1 MAVTET
7 PFKLSKKSEV
17 MTNRLRI
24 AVQKKGRLADDS
36 FALLK
41 KCGLRFAIRGG
52 GLLARVKNMPVDL
65 LLVRD
70 DDIPSFVANNAADI
84 GIVGENVL
92 VEEQLV
98 AKDKLNAEISM
109 RLGFSRC
116 RLSLASPDGGVV
128 KATSDLNGT
137 RIATTYP
144 GVLGRFLDEKGIE
157 AKSVEMKGAVE
168 LAPSIGI
175 AESICDLVS
184 SGATL
189 EANGLT
195 AFETILESEAVLIQ
209 SDRTLD
215 DAKQALLSKLMRRI
229 DGVIKS
235 SETKYIML
243 NAPKD
248 KVDAISALLPGSD
261 SPTIIPLAGSE
272 NLVALQA
279 VCTENI
285 FWETLEDLKALGAR
299 AILVLPIEK
308 MMS

>member
-1 MAVTET
+1 MTE
-7 PFKLSKKSEV
+7 
-17 MTNRLRI
+17 RLRI
-24 AVQKKGRLADDS
+24 ALQKKGRLADDS
-36 FALLK
+36 YALLK
-41 KCGLRFAIRGG
+41 KCGLRFSIRSG
-52 GLLARVKNMPVDL
+52 GLLARVKNMPIDL

-70 DDIPSFVANNAADI
+70 DDIPSFVANDASDI

-92 VEEQLV
+92 MEERFTTAGDLD
-98 AKDKLNAEISM
+98 ADIKM

-116 RLSLASPDGGVV
+116 KLCLAAPANGKISNPADLSY
-128 KATSDLNGT
+128 T

-144 GVLGRFLDEKGIE
+144 GVLGDYLNKNNIV
-157 AKSVEMKGAVE
+157 AKSVDMKGAVE

-189 EANGLT
+189 EANGLV
-195 AFETILESEAVLIQ
+195 AFETILDSEAVLIA
-209 SDRTLD
+209 SGRKLSPE
-215 DAKQALLSKLMRRI
+215 KQAILDKLLSRI

-235 SETKYIML
+235 TETKYIMM
-243 NAPKD
+243 NAPRD
-248 KVDAISALLPGSD
+248 RVEEITELLPGAD
-261 SPTIIPLAGSE
+261 APTIMPLAGDD

-285 FWETLEDLKALGAR
+285 FWETLEDLKDLGAR

>member
-1 MAVTET
+1 MTEQ
-7 PFKLSKKSEV
+7 
-17 MTNRLRI
+17 RLRI
-24 AVQKKGRLADDS
+24 ALQKKGRLADDS
-36 FALLK
+36 YALLK

-52 GLLARVKNMPVDL
+52 GLLARVKNMPIDL

-70 DDIPSFVANNAADI
+70 DDIPSFVANDAADI

-92 VEEQLV
+92 VEEQLT
-98 AKDKLNAEISM
+98 AKNGLDAEIDM

-116 RLSLASPDGGVV
+116 RLCLAAPDNGPI
-128 KATSDLNGT
+128 KSASDLIGT

-144 GVLGRFLDEKGIE
+144 GVLGRFLKEQGID
-157 AKSVEMKGAVE
+157 ANSVEMKGAVE
-168 LAPSIGI
+168 LAPSINI

-195 AFETILESEAVLIQ
+195 AFETILNSEAVLIKSSRKLSSKKQ
-209 SDRTLD
+209 DILD
-215 DAKQALLSKLMRRI
+215 KLSSRI

-235 SETKYIML
+235 AETKYIMM
-243 NAPKD
+243 NAPTD
-248 KVDAISALLPGSD
+248 KVDAITELLPGAD
-261 SPTIIPLAGSE
+261 APTIMPLAGKE

-285 FWETLEDLKALGAR
+285 FWETLEELKALGAR

>member
-1 MAVTET
+1 
-7 PFKLSKKSEV
+7 

-24 AVQKKGRLADDS
+24 ALQKKGRLAEDS

-41 KCGLRFAIRGG
+41 KCGLRFAVRGD
-52 GLLARVKNMPVDL
+52 GLLARVKNMPIDL

-70 DDIPSFVANNAADI
+70 DDIPSFVANDAADI

-92 VEEQLV
+92 VEEQLS
-98 AKDKLNAEISM
+98 AQSFLDAEITM
-109 RLGFSRC
+109 RLGYSRC
-116 RLSLASPDGGVV
+116 RLCLAASPASGI
-128 KATSDLNGT
+128 ASAQDLQNT

-144 GVLGRFLDEKGIE
+144 GVLAEFLQKHDIQ
-157 AKSVEMKGAVE
+157 ASLVEMKGAVE

-175 AESICDLVS
+175 ADSICDLVS

-189 EANGLT
+189 EANGLA
-195 AFETILESEAVLIQ
+195 AFETILESEAVLIA
-209 SDRTLD
+209 SGRALATE
-215 DAKQALLSKLMRRI
+215 KQAVLEKLMRRI

-243 NAPKD
+243 NAPTA
-248 KVDAISALLPGSD
+248 KVDAITELLPGSD
-261 SPTIIPLAGSE
+261 APTIIPLAGTPD
-272 NLVALQA
+272 LVALQA

>member
-1 MAVTET
+1 
-7 PFKLSKKSEV
+7 
-17 MTNRLRI
+17 MTDRLRI
-24 AVQKKGRLADDS
+24 ALQKKGRLADDS

-41 KCGLRFAIRGG
+41 KCGLKFAIRGG
-52 GLLARVKNMPVDL
+52 GLLARVKNMPIDL

-70 DDIPSFVANNAADI
+70 DDIPSFVGNDAADI

-92 VEEQLV
+92 VEEQLSG
-98 AKDKLNAEISM
+98 KTKLDADIAM

-116 RLSLASPDGGVV
+116 KLCLAAPEGGPVQTP
-128 KATSDLNGT
+128 KDLNGT

-144 GVLGRFLDEKGIE
+144 GVTARYLADQSIT
-157 AKSVEMKGAVE
+157 AKMVEMKGAVE
-168 LAPSIGI
+168 LGPSIGI
-175 AESICDLVS
+175 SESICDLVS

-189 EANGLT
+189 EANGLV
-195 AFETILESEAVLIQ
+195 AFETI
-209 SDRTLD
+209 R
-215 DAKQALLSKLMRRI
+215 
-229 DGVIKS
+229 VIKS
-235 SETKYIML
+235 AETKYIML

-248 KVDAISALLPGSD
+248 KVAAITELLPGSD
-261 SPTIIPLAGSE
+261 APTIIPLAGSDD
-272 NLVALQA
+272 LVALQA

>member
-1 MAVTET
+1 MTE
-7 PFKLSKKSEV
+7 
-17 MTNRLRI
+17 RLRI
-24 AVQKKGRLADDS
+24 ALQKKGRLADDS

-52 GLLARVKNMPVDL
+52 GLLARVKNMPIDL

-92 VEEQLV
+92 VEEQLTS
-98 AKDKLNAEISM
+98 KSKLDAEITM

-116 RLSLASPDGGVV
+116 KLSLAASDNGKIKKP
-128 KATSDLNGT
+128 SDLGGT

-144 GVLGRFLDEKGIE
+144 GVLAQYLKNKNID
-157 AKSVEMKGAVE
+157 ATAVEMKGAVE

-195 AFETILESEAVLIQ
+195 AFETILNSEAVLIQ
-209 SDRTLD
+209 SERPLSND
-215 DAKQALLSKLMRRI
+215 KQALLAKLMRRI

-235 SETKYIML
+235 AETKYIML

-248 KVDAISALLPGSD
+248 KVDAITQLLPGSD
-261 SPTIIPLAGSE
+261 APTIIPLAGSDD
-272 NLVALQA
+272 LVALQA

>member
-1 MAVTET
+1 MTE
-7 PFKLSKKSEV
+7 
-17 MTNRLRI
+17 RLRI
-24 AVQKKGRLADDS
+24 ALQKKGRLADDS
-36 FALLK
+36 YALLK
-41 KCGLRFAIRGG
+41 KCGLRFTIRGG

-70 DDIPSFVANNAADI
+70 DDIPSFVANDASDI

-92 VEEQLV
+92 VEEQLSSKTELD
-98 AKDKLNAEISM
+98 AAIAM

-116 RLSLASPDGGVV
+116 KLCLAAADASGI
-128 KATSDLNGT
+128 TSANDLKNT
-137 RIATTYP
+137 TIATTYP
-144 GVLGRFLDEKGIE
+144 GVLARFLKDNNIT
-157 AKSVEMKGAVE
+157 AKAVEMKGAVE

-175 AESICDLVS
+175 AQSICDLVS

-195 AFETILESEAVLIQ
+195 AFETILDSEAVLITSQ
-209 SDRTLD
+209 RALSPE
-215 DAKQALLSKLMRRI
+215 KQAILDKLMRRI

-235 SETKYIML
+235 SETKYIMM
-243 NAPKD
+243 NAPKN
-248 KVDAISALLPGSD
+248 KLDAITALLPGAD
-261 SPTIIPLAGSE
+261 APTIMPLAG
-272 NLVALQA
+272 NDDLVAVQA

-285 FWETLEDLKALGAR
+285 FWETLEDLKGLGAR

>member
-1 MAVTET
+1 
-7 PFKLSKKSEV
+7 
-17 MTNRLRI
+17 MTDRLKI
-24 AVQKKGRLADDS
+24 ALQKKGRLAEDS

-41 KCGLRFAIRGG
+41 KCGLRFSIRGG
-52 GLLARVKNMPVDL
+52 GLLARVKNMPIDL

-98 AKDKLNAEISM
+98 SKNELDAAIAM

-116 RLSLASPDGGVV
+116 KLCLAAAETGKVQS
-128 KATSDLNGT
+128 ASDLSGT

-144 GVLGRFLDEKGIE
+144 GVTGRYLSENGID
-157 AKSVEMKGAVE
+157 AKLVEMKGAVE
-168 LAPSIGI
+168 LAPSIQI

-195 AFETILESEAVLIQ
+195 AFETILESEAVLIRSARDLSASK
-209 SDRTLD
+209 SDILD
-215 DAKQALLSKLMRRI
+215 KLMNRI
-229 DGVIKS
+229 DGVLKS
-235 SETKYIML
+235 AETKYIML
-243 NAPKD
+243 NAPK
-248 KVDAISALLPGSD
+248 SAVKEITDLLPGSD
-261 SPTIIPLAGSE
+261 SPTIIPLGGPE
-272 NLVALQA
+272 DLVAVQA
-279 VCTENI
+279 VCTETV
-285 FWETLEDLKALGAR
+285 FWETLEGLKTLGAR

>member
-1 MAVTET
+1 
-7 PFKLSKKSEV
+7 
-17 MTNRLRI
+17 MTSPRLRI
-24 AVQKKGRLADDS
+24 ALQKKGRLADES
-36 FALLK
+36 YALLK

-52 GLLARVKNMPVDL
+52 GLLARVKNMPIDL

-70 DDIPSFVANNAADI
+70 DDIPSFVSTGAADI

-92 VEEQLV
+92 VEEQLSS
-98 AKDKLNAEISM
+98 KLPVDAQIAM

-116 RLSLASPDGGVV
+116 RLCLASSNKSGI
-128 KATSDLNGT
+128 KTASDLAGT
-137 RIATTYP
+137 NIATTYP
-144 GVLGRFLDEKGIE
+144 GVLGQYLAAQKI
-157 AKSVEMKGAVE
+157 AANMVEMKGAVE

-175 AESICDLVS
+175 ADSICDLVS

-195 AFETILESEAVLIQ
+195 AFETILDSEAVLIT
-209 SDRTLD
+209 SSRDMSTEKT
-215 DAKQALLSKLMRRI
+215 AVFEKLKRRI

-235 SETKYIML
+235 TETKYIML
-243 NAPKD
+243 NAPRD
-248 KVDAISALLPGSD
+248 KVEAITAILPGSD
-261 SPTIIPLAGSE
+261 APTIIPLAGKGD
-272 NLVALQA
+272 LVALQA

-299 AILVLPIEK
+299 SILVLPIEK

>member
-1 MAVTET
+1 MTE
-7 PFKLSKKSEV
+7 
-17 MTNRLRI
+17 RLRI
-24 AVQKKGRLADDS
+24 ALQKKGRLADDS

-52 GLLARVKNMPVDL
+52 GLLARVKNIPIDL

-98 AKDKLNAEISM
+98 SKSKLDAEITM

-116 RLSLASPDGGVV
+116 KLSLA
-128 KATSDLNGT
+128 ASDVSGISNFKELEGT

-144 GVLGRFLDEKGIE
+144 GVLGRFLKDKGIN
-157 AKSVEMKGAVE
+157 ATSVEMKGAVE

-209 SDRTLD
+209 SGRTLSPE
-215 DAKQALLSKLMRRI
+215 KQALLDKLMRRI

-235 SETKYIML
+235 TETKYIML

-248 KVDAISALLPGSD
+248 KVAAITELLPGSD
-261 SPTIIPLAGSE
+261 SPTIIPLAGTD

>member
-1 MAVTET
+1 MTE
-7 PFKLSKKSEV
+7 
-17 MTNRLRI
+17 RIRI
-24 AVQKKGRLADDS
+24 ALQKKGRLADDS

-52 GLLARVKNMPVDL
+52 GLLARVKNMPIDL

-98 AKDKLNAEISM
+98 SSSELDANITM

-116 RLSLASPDGGVV
+116 KLCLAASPNGGIT
-128 KATSDLNGT
+128 KAADLEGT

-144 GVLGRFLDEKGIE
+144 GVLARFLKEQKIN
-157 AKSVEMKGAVE
+157 ATSVEMKGAVE

-189 EANGLT
+189 EANGLD

-209 SDRTLD
+209 SSRELSAD
-215 DAKQALLSKLMRRI
+215 KQALLSKLMSRI
-229 DGVIKS
+229 DGVLKS
-235 SETKYIML
+235 AETKYIML

-248 KVDAISALLPGSD
+248 KVADITELLPGSD
-261 SPTIIPLAGSE
+261 APTIIPLAGSDE
-272 NLVALQA
+272 LVALQA
-279 VCTENI
+279 VCTETI
-285 FWETLEDLKALGAR
+285 FWETLEGLKALGAR

-308 MMS
+308 MLS

>member
-1 MAVTET
+1 
-7 PFKLSKKSEV
+7 
-17 MTNRLRI
+17 MTSSPRLRI
-24 AVQKKGRLADDS
+24 ALQKKGRLADDS
-36 FALLK
+36 YALLK

-52 GLLARVKNMPVDL
+52 GLLARVKNMPIDL

-70 DDIPSFVANNAADI
+70 DDIPSFVATNAADI

-92 VEEQLV
+92 VEEQLS
-98 AKDKLNAEISM
+98 AKTKLDAEITM

-116 RLSLASPDGGVV
+116 KLCLAASDASGITKASELS
-128 KATSDLNGT
+128 GT

-144 GVLGRFLDEKGIE
+144 GVLGRYLSDNNIS
-157 AKSVEMKGAVE
+157 ATSVEMKGAVE

-195 AFETILESEAVLIQ
+195 AFETILESEAVLINSGRELAPEKQ
-209 SDRTLD
+209 DVLD
-215 DAKQALLSKLMRRI
+215 KLMRRI

-235 SETKYIML
+235 TETKYIML

-248 KVDAISALLPGSD
+248 KVDAITAILPGSD
-261 SPTIIPLAGSE
+261 SPTIIPLAGSDD
-272 NLVALQA
+272 LVALQA

-308 MMS
+308 MMA

>member
-1 MAVTET
+1 MTE
-7 PFKLSKKSEV
+7 
-17 MTNRLRI
+17 RLRI
-24 AVQKKGRLADDS
+24 A
-36 FALLK
+36 ALLK

-52 GLLARVKNMPVDL
+52 GLLARVKNMPIDL

-70 DDIPSFVANNAADI
+70 DDIPSFVANDAADI

-98 AKDKLNAEISM
+98 AKTKLDADITM

-116 RLSLASPDGGVV
+116 KLCLA
-128 KATSDLNGT
+128 ASDASGITKSADLAGT

-144 GVLGRFLDEKGIE
+144 GVLGRFLKEQGIN

-195 AFETILESEAVLIQ
+195 AFETILKSF
-209 SDRTLD
+209 
-215 DAKQALLSKLMRRI
+215 KQAHA
-229 DGVIKS
+229 
-235 SETKYIML
+235 TY
-243 NAPKD
+243 
-248 KVDAISALLPGSD
+248 
-261 SPTIIPLAGSE
+261 
-272 NLVALQA
+272 
-279 VCTENI
+279 
-285 FWETLEDLKALGAR
+285 
-299 AILVLPIEK
+299 
-308 MMS
+308 

>member
-1 MAVTET
+1 MTE
-7 PFKLSKKSEV
+7 
-17 MTNRLRI
+17 RLRI
-24 AVQKKGRLADDS
+24 ALQKKGRLADDS

-52 GLLARVKNMPVDL
+52 GLLARVKNMPIDL

-70 DDIPSFVANNAADI
+70 DDIPSFVANDAADI

-98 AKDKLNAEISM
+98 SKAKLDAEITM

-116 RLSLASPDGGVV
+116 KLCLAASDNSGIT
-128 KATSDLNGT
+128 KSSDLEGT

-144 GVLGRFLDEKGIE
+144 GVLGRFLKEQNID

-195 AFETILESEAVLIQ
+195 AFETILKSEAVLIQ
-209 SDRTLD
+209 SGRTLS
-215 DAKQALLSKLMRRI
+215 AEKQALLDKLMRRI

-235 SETKYIML
+235 AETKYIML
-243 NAPKD
+243 NAPTD
-248 KVDAISALLPGSD
+248 KVSAITELLPGSD
-261 SPTIIPLAGSE
+261 APTIIPLAGSDD
-272 NLVALQA
+272 LVALQA

>member
-1 MAVTET
+1 M
-7 PFKLSKKSEV
+7 SD
-17 MTNRLRI
+17 RLRI
-24 AVQKKGRLADDS
+24 ALQKKGRLAEDS

-41 KCGLRFAIRGG
+41 KCGLRFSIRGG
-52 GLLARVKNMPVDL
+52 GLLARVKNMPIDL

-70 DDIPSFVANNAADI
+70 DDIPSFVANDAADI

-92 VEEQLV
+92 VEEQLT
-98 AKDKLNAEISM
+98 AKSKLDANIAM

-116 RLSLASPDGGVV
+116 KLCLAASETGPVQAP
-128 KATSDLNGT
+128 KDLNGT

-144 GVLGRFLDEKGIE
+144 GVTARYLKNSGID
-157 AKSVEMKGAVE
+157 AGLVEMKGAVE

-189 EANGLT
+189 EANGLA
-195 AFETILESEAVLIQ
+195 AFETILESEAVLIR
-209 SDRTLD
+209 SERE
-215 DAKQALLSKLMRRI
+215 LSSERADILNKLMNRI
-229 DGVIKS
+229 DGCLKS
-235 SETKYIML
+235 AETKYIML

-248 KVDAISALLPGSD
+248 AVAKITSLLPGSD
-261 SPTIIPLAGSE
+261 APTIMPLAGQDD
-272 NLVALQA
+272 LVAIQA
-279 VCTENI
+279 VCTENV
-285 FWETLEDLKALGAR
+285 FWETLEGLKALGAR

>member
-1 MAVTET
+1 
-7 PFKLSKKSEV
+7 
-17 MTNRLRI
+17 MTDRLRI
-24 AVQKKGRLADDS
+24 ALQKKGRLADDS

-52 GLLARVKNMPVDL
+52 GLLARVKNMPIDL

-70 DDIPSFVANNAADI
+70 DDIPSFVANDAADI

-98 AKDKLNAEISM
+98 SKSTLDAEITM

-116 RLSLASPDGGVV
+116 KLSLAAPDNGSV
-128 KATSDLNGT
+128 KSSKDLENT

-144 GVLGRFLDEKGIE
+144 GVLGRFLEDQDIK

-209 SDRTLD
+209 SGRTLSED
-215 DAKQALLSKLMRRI
+215 KQALLSKLMRRI

-248 KVDAISALLPGSD
+248 KVAAITELLPGSD